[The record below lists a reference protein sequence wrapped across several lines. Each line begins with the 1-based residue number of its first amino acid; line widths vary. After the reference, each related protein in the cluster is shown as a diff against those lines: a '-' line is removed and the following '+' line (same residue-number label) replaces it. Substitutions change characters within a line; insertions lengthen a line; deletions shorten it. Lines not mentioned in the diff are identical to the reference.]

1 MLLYLISNHMMLYYI
16 SYYILHIMFILKSLH
31 DLGIFGHATAWGT
44 PRNDIA
50 GPGGQAHL
58 HQQAQQFANSFL
70 IRKKKQSDEMAANM
84 GSA

>member
-1 MLLYLISNHMMLYYI
+1 
-16 SYYILHIMFILKSLH
+16 MFILKSLH

-70 IRKKKQSDEMAANM
+70 IRKKNNLMKWRPTWAVLEGFSRNGVLELVFQSTFLLE
-84 GSA
+84 S